1 MGTTVYMLDP
11 FPRGTEWHCVA
22 QVAQHPE
29 EKAVV
34 KRCDD
39 HLESSENI
47 RALMP
52 ERPMAGSPGGH
63 QLRSQPPPPP
73 SRGNQPHH
81 HLSPKEVYPA
91 TTSFETVPRKRSNN
105 ELSFMTETCAAGFP
119 SLPPPTMEHEH
130 DC

>member
-1 MGTTVYMLDP
+1 MGTAVYMLDP
-11 FPRGTEWHCVA
+11 FPRGTEWHGVA
-22 QVAQHPE
+22 QVAQHRE

-39 HLESSENI
+39 HLEGSENI

-73 SRGNQPHH
+73 SMGKSTPP
-81 HLSPKEVYPA
+81 SPI
-91 TTSFETVPRKRSNN
+91 SQ
-105 ELSFMTETCAAGFP
+105 G
-119 SLPPPTMEHEH
+119 SLPRNNRL
-130 DC
+130 